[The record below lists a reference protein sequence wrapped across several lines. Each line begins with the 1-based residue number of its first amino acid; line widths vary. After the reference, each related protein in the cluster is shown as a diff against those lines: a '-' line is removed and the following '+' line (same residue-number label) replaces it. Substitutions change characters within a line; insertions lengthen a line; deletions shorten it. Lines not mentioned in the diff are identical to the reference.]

1 MIPMQKQIFNELVD
15 ERVEEITNLDKKVN
29 SNDLIY
35 KYKCNT
41 TDAKFD
47 KCDNALGIINKVQN
61 GEISLI
67 DVKNN

>member
-47 KCDNALGIINKVQN
+47 
-61 GEISLI
+61 
-67 DVKNN
+67 